1 MNSMALQKNKDL
13 DAVVFRHGL
22 QVIFRY
28 GRSALAQRLGSTGRE
43 RHLNNSTRLLP

>member
-28 GRSALAQRLGSTGRE
+28 GRSALA
-43 RHLNNSTRLLP
+43 